1 MAACIRKPT
10 VIALCALTLAA
21 CGDSGRPVRER
32 SGDFSVTLD
41 DYLIRPQQI
50 RIPAAGRLTRLTV
63 TVTNR
68 GRLGHTFRIRGP
80 NHNVL
85 ALTTIEPSETVSR
98 SFRLG
103 KGSYR
108 MYCALANHEELGMY
122 GSLVLR

>member
-1 MAACIRKPT
+1 MAACIRTLT
-10 VIALCALTLAA
+10 VIALCALALAA
-21 CGDSGRPVRER
+21 CGDSGATVRER
-32 SGDFSVTLD
+32 TGSFSVTLD
-41 DYLIRPQQI
+41 DYLIRPQRI
-50 RIPAAGRLTRLTV
+50 RVPAGGRLTV
-63 TVTNR
+63 TVSND

-85 ALTTIEPSETVSR
+85 ALTTIEPGETVSR

-122 GSLVLR
+122 GTLVVR